1 MNISAFYEN
10 VDTLILRVLRGFYI
24 EKQEKGDTV
33 TLIRLRNS
41 RKFVEKEK
49 L

>member
-1 MNISAFYEN
+1 MNILAFYGN
-10 VDTLILRVLRGFYI
+10 VDMLILRVLRGFYI

-33 TLIRLRNS
+33 TLIRLHNS
-41 RKFVEKEK
+41 GKFVEKEK